1 MKVIVG
7 TLLLLVYMLF
17 VQTRASYDDEFEVP
31 YDDEF
36 VMSDTGE
43 ILGVNRHDQS
53 STKSQSVTFTNSL
66 TDDTL
71 NLYWVSESGEN
82 IFIADIPP
90 FASIPVTTYASHLF
104 TAKPTLTQATI
115 SPRIHTINP
124 TQREYRFFNGD
135 STTRGLHQTG
145 FAPQTEKPF
154 YRVLN
159 HHSTSASVKF
169 RNIIPAKVDVYY
181 DDGKDGIPQGTLE
194 LGMEYTVNSYAGH
207 VFFFTEHKQK
217 HKVLARHTVDPKR
230 VLYIIEDKTRPPPL
244 HMREHIQREEAFM
257 SEYLAK
263 TGREWRH
270 YFSPEGEPRG
280 PPTQFMWPA
289 DFEGQQHFV
298 ETQESYWTCRGDPT
312 QCHAPSRQP
321 LRLNLTVVSTA
332 PRAFFIEHFL
342 SDVEVDA
349 IIETAAPKMA
359 GSYVGNKDGG
369 GARKSDTRTSRNAWV
384 PRDANEIT
392 ESLFRRAEQ
401 LLKIPRLDR
410 GNTEDMQVVHYVH
423 GQKYDAH
430 HDWGVSGYPESRYIT
445 LLLYL
450 TDMAAPDAGG
460 ETSFPKAANGLGFK
474 IHPGKGN
481 AVLFYNLLPDGNG
494 DDLSLHAA
502 LPVVKGEKWL
512 ANFWVWDPKRR

>member
-1 MKVIVG
+1 MKVIFW
-7 TLLLLVYMLF
+7 TLLLF
-17 VQTRASYDDEFEVP
+17 VCYVVMRTHASFEDEFEEP

-36 VMSDTGE
+36 VMSETGE
-43 ILGVNRHDQS
+43 ILDINAHDQGS
-53 STKSQSVTFTNSL
+53 AKSLSVTFTNTL
-66 TDDTL
+66 EDDTL
-71 NLYWVSESGEN
+71 NLYWVGDNGEN
-82 IFIADIPP
+82 VLIADIPP
-90 FASIPVTTYASHLF
+90 ASSVDVTTYASHLF
-104 TAKPTLTQATI
+104 TAKPTLSQATI
-115 SPRIHTINP
+115 SPPMVTIKP
-124 TQREYRFFNGD
+124 TQLEYSFANAD
-135 STTRGLHQTG
+135 SSKGGSLPAG

-154 YRVLN
+154 YRLLN
-159 HHSTSASVKF
+159 TPSTSASAKF
-169 RNIIPAKVDVYY
+169 RNIIPAKVDVYF

-230 VLYIIEDKTRPPPL
+230 VLYIIEDKKRPPPL

-270 YFSPEGEPRG
+270 YFSPEGKPRD

-289 DFEGQQHFV
+289 DFEGQQHVV
-298 ETQESYWTCRGDPT
+298 ETTEAYWTCRGDPT
-312 QCHAPSRQP
+312 QCHAPSKQP
-321 LRLNLTVVSTA
+321 QRLNLTVLSTA

-342 SDVEVDA
+342 SPVEVDA
-349 IIETAAPKMA
+349 IIETAAPIMA

-410 GNTEDMQVVHYVH
+410 SNTEDMQVVHYVY

-450 TDMAAPDAGG
+450 TDMAAPDGGG
-460 ETSFPKAANGLGFK
+460 ETAFPKAANGLGFK

-502 LPVVKGEKWL
+502 LPVLKGEKWL